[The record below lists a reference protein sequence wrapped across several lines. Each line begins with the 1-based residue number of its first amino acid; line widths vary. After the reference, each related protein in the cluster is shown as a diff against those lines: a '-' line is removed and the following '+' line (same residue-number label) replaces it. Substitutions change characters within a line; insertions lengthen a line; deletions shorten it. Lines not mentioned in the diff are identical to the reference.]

1 MYSPRRVLRRSRTL
15 VRKLKAG
22 RGYNPGPLRF
32 NLRHVVACTFTRGL
46 PAMPSD
52 SQIKPCD
59 PFTPPVPAA
68 PPSRLPEQP
77 GGVGSTSLEDT
88 QTTDFAATGGLLPA
102 PFDDNDDACP
112 FPHTGWLHDRKRVMR
127 ALITTGA
134 REERLRRFWQCGSQ
148 IWVYEHC
155 PTGELAF
162 RHNHCGDRFCLVCGR
177 LRSSLIA
184 GQIQKLIGKCQP
196 LFMTFTVRGRPG
208 DTLNPLLETLTSAW
222 RQLRASDMWREKIR
236 GGVAML
242 EVKHSQTSGG
252 HWHPHLHV
260 IADGDYIEVGWLS
273 QLWKTLTAGSSQVH
287 VTRVKDQAHTINYV
301 TKYASKPMDA
311 SFLRRPNL
319 LQQAIVALKG
329 RRLCACFGSW
339 YGTRLI
345 EELPDEE
352 SPIFTEWRCIGS
364 LRDLEAKRDQ
374 GDERSGHIL
383 ALVERHYRR
392 EARFAHRCT
401 GPPAMRDSSAIDADA

>member
-1 MYSPRRVLRRSRTL
+1 M
-15 VRKLKAG
+15 RKLKAG

-32 NLRHVVACTFTRGL
+32 NLRHVVACTPCEVS

-59 PFTPPVPAA
+59 PFTPPVPTA
-68 PPSRLPEQP
+68 PPARLPEQASP
-77 GGVGSTSLEDT
+77 VPVTSLEDT
-88 QTTDFAATGGLLPA
+88 QTSDPDAPEGLLPA

-127 ALITTGA
+127 ALIATGA
-134 REERLRRFWQCGSQ
+134 REERLQRFWQCGSQ

-162 RHNHCGDRFCLVCGR
+162 RHNHCGDRFCMVCGR

-196 LFMTFTVRGRPG
+196 LFMTFTVRGKPG
-208 DTLNPLLETLTSAW
+208 DTLNPLLERLMSAW
-222 RQLRASDMWREKIR
+222 KQLRATDLWRDKIR

-242 EVKHSQTSGG
+242 EVKHSSTSGG

-273 QLWKTLTAGSSQVH
+273 QLWKTLTEGSTQVH
-287 VTRVKDQAHTINYV
+287 VTRVKDAGNTISYV
-301 TKYASKPMDA
+301 TKYASKPMDC
-311 SFLRRPNL
+311 SFLRKANL

-329 RRLCACFGSW
+329 RRLCACFGTW

-352 SPIFTEWRCIGS
+352 SPVFTEWRCIGS
-364 LRDLEAKRDQ
+364 LRDLEAKRAE
-374 GDERSGHIL
+374 GDERSGLIL
-383 ALVERHYRR
+383 GLVERHFRR
-392 EARFAHRCT
+392 EARFLKRAT
-401 GPPAMRDSSAIDADA
+401 GPPTVHHPSSSQADA

>member
-1 MYSPRRVLRRSRTL
+1 
-15 VRKLKAG
+15 
-22 RGYNPGPLRF
+22 
-32 NLRHVVACTFTRGL
+32 
-46 PAMPSD
+46 MPSD

-59 PFTPPVPAA
+59 PFTPPVPIT

-77 GGVGSTSLEDT
+77 GGVNVSSLEHT
-88 QTTDFAATGGLLPA
+88 QTSDPDPPEGLLPA
-102 PFDDNDDACP
+102 PYDDNDDACP

-127 ALITTGA
+127 ALMATGA
-134 REERLRRFWQCGSQ
+134 REERLQRFWQCGSQ
-148 IWVYEHC
+148 IWVYEHG

-177 LRSSLIA
+177 LRSSLIS
-184 GQIQKLIGKCQP
+184 GQIEKLIGKCQP

-208 DTLNPLLETLTSAW
+208 DTLNPLLERLTAAW
-222 RQLRASDMWREKIR
+222 KQLRQTDLWKQKIR

-242 EVKHSQTSGG
+242 EVKHSDTSGG

-260 IADGDYIEVGWLS
+260 IADGDYIEVGWLT
-273 QLWKTLTAGSSQVH
+273 QLWKTLTDGSTQVH
-287 VTRVKDQAHTINYV
+287 VTRVKAQGKVINYV
-301 TKYASKPMDA
+301 TKYASKPMD
-311 SFLRRPNL
+311 SSYLRKPNL

-352 SPIFTEWRCIGS
+352 SPIFTEWRCLGS
-364 LRDLEAKRDQ
+364 LREIAVRAAE
-374 GDERSGHIL
+374 GDKRSGLIL
-383 ALVERHYRR
+383 GLVERHFRR
-392 EARFAHRCT
+392 EARFARRGT
-401 GPPAMRDSSAIDADA
+401 GPPTMRGPSAIDADA